1 MKVLIVDDDK
11 LARQGLIAVMNWE
24 KYGFEVAGD
33 VQNGK
38 KALEFLEKHPV
49 DIVFTDIDMPE
60 MDGFQLMQQCQKKHP
75 SVSFVIFSVYENFRY
90 AQAAIRMG
98 ALDYISK
105 ISFEPDEC
113 EQVLGQIRAKFEKTG
128 RQARE
133 EDDRD
138 LKALEDGWMS
148 LSWIFDERRLEGLC
162 KDTAAAGAR
171 SAERIFIKS
180 FHNLQMMMG
189 KEENEFP
196 SLDSV
201 GEMLAWVK
209 EWREKVYERC
219 ERGKYENDIYSFA
232 FVAAYVRMHVCE
244 TLKLEDAARQIG
256 MSRSYFSAK
265 FKEMT
270 GETFHNFVIRQK
282 MQEAARRIAGGK
294 QTVTQ
299 AASDLGYDNFHY
311 FAKVFAK
318 EYGCMPSDYRNS
330 VKNCPI

>member
-24 KYGFEVAGD
+24 KYGFEVASD
-33 VQNGK
+33 VQNGT
-38 KALEFLEKHPV
+38 KALEFLDKHPV

-60 MDGFQLMQQCQKKHP
+60 MDGFELMQLCQEKHP
-75 SVSFVIFSVYENFRY
+75 SVAFVIFSVYENFRY

-113 EQVLGQIRAKFEKTG
+113 EQVLGQIRAKFEKSG
-128 RQARE
+128 RQSKKTQ
-133 EDDRD
+133 DMD

-148 LSWIFDERRLEGLC
+148 LGWIFDERRLEALC
-162 KDTAAAGAR
+162 AGTAGAGLR
-171 SAERIFIKS
+171 GVERIFVKS

-189 KEENEFP
+189 KDENEFP

-201 GEMLAWVK
+201 GEMLAWVRQ
-209 EWREKVYERC
+209 WREKVYEKC
-219 ERGKYENDIYSFA
+219 AAGKYQNDIYSFA
-232 FVAAYVRMHVCE
+232 FVAAYVRMHICE
-244 TLKLEDAARQIG
+244 NLKLEDAARQIG
-256 MSRSYFSAK
+256 MSRSYFSTK

-270 GETFHNFVIRQK
+270 GDTFHNYVIRQK
-282 MQEAARRIAGGK
+282 MQEAARRIAEGTY
-294 QTVTQ
+294 TVTQ
-299 AASDLGYDNFHY
+299 TAADLGYDNFHY

-318 EYGCMPSDYRNS
+318 EYGCMPSDF
-330 VKNCPI
+330 KNGQRFG

>member
-24 KYGFEVAGD
+24 KYGFEIAGD
-33 VQNGK
+33 VQNGT
-38 KALEFLEKHPV
+38 KALEFLDKHPV

-60 MDGFQLMQQCQKKHP
+60 MDGFQLMQFCQEKHP
-75 SVSFVIFSVYENFRY
+75 SVEFVIFSVYEDFRY

-105 ISFEPDEC
+105 ISFEPEEC

-128 RQARE
+128 RQPWE
-133 EDDRD
+133 TGNSD
-138 LKALEDGWMS
+138 LRTLEDGWMR
-148 LSWIFDERRLEGLC
+148 LDWIFDEGRLEELC
-162 KDTAAAGAR
+162 ADTAGAGFR
-171 SAERIFIKS
+171 SVERIFVKS

-189 KEENEFP
+189 KDENEFP

-201 GEMLAWVK
+201 GEMLCWVRS
-209 EWREKVYERC
+209 WRKKVYDRC
-219 ERGKYENDIYSFA
+219 ACGKYQNDIYSFA
-232 FVAAYVRMHVCE
+232 FVSEYVRMHICE
-244 TLKLEDAARQIG
+244 NLKLEDAARQIG
-256 MSRSYFSAK
+256 MSRSYFSTK

-270 GETFHNFVIRQK
+270 GETFHNYVIRQK
-282 MQEAARRIAGGK
+282 MQEAARRIAEGK

-299 AASDLGYDNFHY
+299 TASDLGYDNFHY

-318 EYGCMPSDYRNS
+318 EYGCMPSDY
-330 VKNCPI
+330 KNNRKKCPK